1 MLVSHDSPWG
11 RHDQITETIYGK
23 TLMKIYEFKFE
34 EGDMTPAE
42 KEKRKLR
49 HDDVSSIYGHS
60 TLLNG
65 TCIPSILPTYHP
77 WKSAMNSSNKDETLR
92 SRCLEW

>member
-49 HDDVSSIYGHS
+49 HDDVSSIYGHTTKWYVHS
-60 TLLNG
+60 FDPTHL
-65 TCIPSILPTYHP
+65 PSMEI
-77 WKSAMNSSNKDETLR
+77 SNE
-92 SRCLEW
+92 